1 MVYHKSRVVAF
12 RFCSPRPFITLKR
25 HVHLL
30 RLRRRRVSTYIYQ
43 TPTESLT
50 TAVAPATP
58 RVDRDLRDEMAT
70 AADQLM
76 SPAALATIATVSNG
90 QQSLLATT
98 APSAAAAM
106 AVRNGQE
113 PQELV
118 ESQKS
123 TSPKPSPMPSLKLN
137 KMGSVSSKEKRV
149 YKIVL
154 TGGPCGGK
162 TTGQS
167 RLCTFFENLGWKVFR
182 VPETATVLLSGG
194 VKFSDLTEK
203 EDPPTPTTFVYK
215 DLPFAAPEH
224 SLIDLTASCPRCLA
238 KAASKPNGSEA
249 YKFQENLIR
258 TMVQIENTYFE
269 LGNSSTRNCLIICDR
284 GVMDASAYIS
294 KDKWEKMMAGNK
306 WNPVEMRDNRYNQIL
321 HLVSAANGAED
332 FYSTEDHACRSEGV
346 DLAREL
352 DYKSAAAWVG
362 HPYFDVIDNS
372 TNFEA
377 KMNRLIESVC
387 QKVGIDIGDR
397 LQATSR
403 KLKYLVA
410 MLPPDSEF
418 PPFQDFDVVHH
429 YLQSGGPKVQARLRK
444 RGQKSH
450 WSYIHTQRRPN
461 VHGQA
466 RIEVKTQLTHRD
478 YMNLLAQRDD
488 AHFTI
493 YKKRRC
499 FLINNQYFQ
508 LDIYKE
514 PGHPRCKGLVLLE
527 TYSSLTG
534 DALKNC
540 MPKFLNIVKEVTGDP
555 DYSMFNLSLK
565 EDWST
570 TKKFCRTATHGKQ
583 HEKQMQQEK
592 QKQYHP
598 YDETSD

>member
-1 MVYHKSRVVAF
+1 
-12 RFCSPRPFITLKR
+12 
-25 HVHLL
+25 
-30 RLRRRRVSTYIYQ
+30 
-43 TPTESLT
+43 
-50 TAVAPATP
+50 
-58 RVDRDLRDEMAT
+58 MAT

-76 SPAALATIATVSNG
+76 APASLATIAPVSNG

-98 APSAAAAM
+98 AAVAM
-106 AVRNGQE
+106 AARNGQE
-113 PQELV
+113 QQELV
-118 ESQKS
+118 ENQKS
-123 TSPKPSPMPSLKLN
+123 TSPKPSPMPNLKLN

-332 FYSTEDHACRSEGV
+332 FYSTEKRKRHYQDHACRSEGV

-444 RGQKSH
+444 RGQKNH

-570 TKKFCRTATHGKQ
+570 TKKFCRTATHAKGAANGVSNTPLLLNGQ
-583 HEKQMQQEK
+583 
-592 QKQYHP
+592 
-598 YDETSD
+598 

>member
-1 MVYHKSRVVAF
+1 
-12 RFCSPRPFITLKR
+12 
-25 HVHLL
+25 
-30 RLRRRRVSTYIYQ
+30 ST
-43 TPTESLT
+43 T
-50 TAVAPATP
+50 TT
-58 RVDRDLRDEMAT
+58 T
-70 AADQLM
+70 
-76 SPAALATIATVSNG
+76 NG
-90 QQSLLATT
+90 KQQSLSVAATT
-98 APSAAAAM
+98 MQPSTKPNSNSNTNDEQQM
-106 AVRNGQE
+106 QH
-113 PQELV
+113 QV
-118 ESQKS
+118 EQNNKS
-123 TSPKPSPMPSLKLN
+123 TSPKPNAMNSLKLT
-137 KMGSVSSKEKRV
+137 KMGSVSTKEKRV

-203 EDPPTPTTFVYK
+203 EDPPTPTTYVYK

-269 LGNSSTRNCLIICDR
+269 LGNSSARNCLIICDR

-294 KDKWEKMMAGNK
+294 KDKWEKMMAANK

-346 DLAREL
+346 ELAREL

-377 KMNRLIESVC
+377 KMNRMIESVC
-387 QKVGIDIGDR
+387 QKLGIDIGDR

-403 KLKYLVA
+403 KLKYLGKFSLTALCCPYTNNQTLCLVA
-410 MLPPDSEF
+410 ALPPDSEF

-429 YLQSGGPKVQARLRK
+429 YLQSAGPKVQARLRK
-444 RGQKSH
+444 RGQKNH

-508 LDIYKE
+508 LDIYRE

-534 DALKNC
+534 EALKNC
-540 MPKFLNIVKEVTGDP
+540 MPKFLNVVKEVTGDP

-570 TKKFCRTATHGKQ
+570 TKKYCRPATAKGATNGVTKTPLVLNGQ
-583 HEKQMQQEK
+583 
-592 QKQYHP
+592 
-598 YDETSD
+598 

>member
-1 MVYHKSRVVAF
+1 
-12 RFCSPRPFITLKR
+12 
-25 HVHLL
+25 
-30 RLRRRRVSTYIYQ
+30 
-43 TPTESLT
+43 
-50 TAVAPATP
+50 
-58 RVDRDLRDEMAT
+58 MAT

-76 SPAALATIATVSNG
+76 APASLATIAPVSNG

-98 APSAAAAM
+98 AAVAM
-106 AVRNGQE
+106 AARNGQE
-113 PQELV
+113 QQELV
-118 ESQKS
+118 ENQKS
-123 TSPKPSPMPSLKLN
+123 TSPKPSPMPNLKLN

-203 EDPPTPTTFVYK
+203 
-215 DLPFAAPEH
+215 
-224 SLIDLTASCPRCLA
+224 
-238 KAASKPNGSEA
+238 EA

-444 RGQKSH
+444 RGQKNH

-583 HEKQMQQEK
+583 HEQQQLHQEK
-592 QKQYHP
+592 ENQNQKQYHP

>member
-1 MVYHKSRVVAF
+1 
-12 RFCSPRPFITLKR
+12 
-25 HVHLL
+25 
-30 RLRRRRVSTYIYQ
+30 
-43 TPTESLT
+43 
-50 TAVAPATP
+50 
-58 RVDRDLRDEMAT
+58 MAT

-76 SPAALATIATVSNG
+76 APASLATIAPVSNG

-98 APSAAAAM
+98 AAVAM
-106 AVRNGQE
+106 AARNGQE
-113 PQELV
+113 QQELV
-118 ESQKS
+118 ENQKS
-123 TSPKPSPMPSLKLN
+123 TSPKPSPMPNLKLN

-203 EDPPTPTTFVYK
+203 
-215 DLPFAAPEH
+215 
-224 SLIDLTASCPRCLA
+224 
-238 KAASKPNGSEA
+238 EA

-444 RGQKSH
+444 RGQKNH

-570 TKKFCRTATHGKQ
+570 TKKFCRTATHAKGTANGVANTPLLLNGQ
-583 HEKQMQQEK
+583 
-592 QKQYHP
+592 
-598 YDETSD
+598 

>member
-1 MVYHKSRVVAF
+1 MA
-12 RFCSPRPFITLKR
+12 
-25 HVHLL
+25 
-30 RLRRRRVSTYIYQ
+30 
-43 TPTESLT
+43 T
-50 TAVAPATP
+50 TANQLPPAVT
-58 RVDRDLRDEMAT
+58 L
-70 AADQLM
+70 L
-76 SPAALATIATVSNG
+76 NG
-90 QQSLLATT
+90 QQSMMAT
-98 APSAAAAM
+98 S
-106 AVRNGQE
+106 NGQE
-113 PQELV
+113 QQQQQEKEQEQQV
-118 ESQKS
+118 VISKS
-123 TSPKPSPMPSLKLN
+123 TSPKPGAMPSLKLI
-137 KMGSVSSKEKRV
+137 KMGSVSQKEKRV

-203 EDPPTPTTFVYK
+203 
-215 DLPFAAPEH
+215 
-224 SLIDLTASCPRCLA
+224 
-238 KAASKPNGSEA
+238 EA

-377 KMNRLIESVC
+377 KMNRMIESVC
-387 QKVGIDIGDR
+387 QKLGIDIGDR

-410 MLPPDSEF
+410 ALPADSEF
-418 PPFQDFDVVHH
+418 PPFQDFEVVHH
-429 YLQSGGPKVQARLRK
+429 YLQSAGPKVQARLRK
-444 RGQKSH
+444 RGQKNH

-461 VHGQA
+461 VHGQT

-565 EDWST
+565 EDWSIS
-570 TKKFCRTATHGKQ
+570 KKFCRTATHGKQ
-583 HEKQMQQEK
+583 DQQPPLPP
-592 QKQYHP
+592 KQYHP
-598 YDETSD
+598 YDENSD

>member
-1 MVYHKSRVVAF
+1 MA
-12 RFCSPRPFITLKR
+12 
-25 HVHLL
+25 
-30 RLRRRRVSTYIYQ
+30 
-43 TPTESLT
+43 T
-50 TAVAPATP
+50 TAPALVPT
-58 RVDRDLRDEMAT
+58 
-70 AADQLM
+70 
-76 SPAALATIATVSNG
+76 SNG
-90 QQSLLATT
+90 QQSVLSIETT
-98 APSAAAAM
+98 LQPSNNSNLSSVSNSNSISKEAAAA
-106 AVRNGQE
+106 VVDNN
-113 PQELV
+113 
-118 ESQKS
+118 KS
-123 TSPKPSPMPSLKLN
+123 TSPKPNATMATSLKLN
-137 KMGSVSSKEKRV
+137 KMGSVSTKEKRV

-215 DLPFAAPEH
+215 ELPFAAPEH
-224 SLIDLTASCPRCLA
+224 SIIDLTASCPRCLA

-346 DLAREL
+346 EMAREL

-377 KMNRLIESVC
+377 KMNRMIESVC
-387 QKVGIDIGDR
+387 QKLGIDIGDR

-410 MLPPDSEF
+410 FLPNESEF

-429 YLQSGGPKVQARLRK
+429 YLQSAGPKVQARLRK
-444 RGQKSH
+444 RGQKNH

-527 TYSSLTG
+527 TYSSLSG
-534 DALKNC
+534 EALKNC

-555 DYSMFNLSLK
+555 DYSMFNLSLR

-570 TKKFCRTATHGKQ
+570 TKKYFRPTTHAKGVTNGISHTPLMLNGQ
-583 HEKQMQQEK
+583 
-592 QKQYHP
+592 
-598 YDETSD
+598 

>member
-1 MVYHKSRVVAF
+1 PAV
-12 RFCSPRPFITLKR
+12 TL
-25 HVHLL
+25 L
-30 RLRRRRVSTYIYQ
+30 
-43 TPTESLT
+43 
-50 TAVAPATP
+50 
-58 RVDRDLRDEMAT
+58 
-70 AADQLM
+70 
-76 SPAALATIATVSNG
+76 NG
-90 QQSLLATT
+90 QQSMMAT
-98 APSAAAAM
+98 S
-106 AVRNGQE
+106 NGQE
-113 PQELV
+113 QQQQQEKEQEQQV
-118 ESQKS
+118 VISKS
-123 TSPKPSPMPSLKLN
+123 TSPKPGAMPSLKLI
-137 KMGSVSSKEKRV
+137 KMGSVSQKEKRV

-238 KAASKPNGSEA
+238 KAASRPNGSEA

-377 KMNRLIESVC
+377 KMNRMIESVC
-387 QKVGIDIGDR
+387 QKLGIDIGDR

-403 KLKYLVA
+403 KLKYLGRFLNGKTFYLEETHFERFSFSLVVA
-410 MLPPDSEF
+410 ALPADSEF
-418 PPFQDFDVVHH
+418 PPFQDFEVVHH
-429 YLQSGGPKVQARLRK
+429 YLQSAGPKVQARLRK
-444 RGQKSH
+444 RGQKNH

-565 EDWST
+565 EDWSIS
-570 TKKFCRTATHGKQ
+570 KKFCRTATHGK
-583 HEKQMQQEK
+583 
-592 QKQYHP
+592 
-598 YDETSD
+598 

>member
-203 EDPPTPTTFVYK
+203 
-215 DLPFAAPEH
+215 
-224 SLIDLTASCPRCLA
+224 
-238 KAASKPNGSEA
+238 EA

>member
-1 MVYHKSRVVAF
+1 
-12 RFCSPRPFITLKR
+12 
-25 HVHLL
+25 
-30 RLRRRRVSTYIYQ
+30 
-43 TPTESLT
+43 
-50 TAVAPATP
+50 
-58 RVDRDLRDEMAT
+58 MAT
-70 AADQLM
+70 TADQLM
-76 SPAALATIATVSNG
+76 APGLTTPPTQSVLATMA
-90 QQSLLATT
+90 ATT
-98 APSAAAAM
+98 AAGT
-106 AVRNGQE
+106 NGDTSTKERQQE
-113 PQELV
+113 QQV
-118 ESQKS
+118 DQNNKS
-123 TSPKPSPMPSLKLN
+123 TSPKPNAMPSLKIA
-137 KMGSVSSKEKRV
+137 KMMPNNSNKEKRV

-203 EDPPTPTTFVYK
+203 E
-215 DLPFAAPEH
+215 
-224 SLIDLTASCPRCLA
+224 
-238 KAASKPNGSEA
+238 A

-269 LGNSSTRNCLIICDR
+269 LGVSSTRNCLIICDR

-294 KDKWEKMMAGNK
+294 KDKWEKMMAANK

-377 KMNRLIESVC
+377 KMNRMIESVC
-387 QKVGIDIGDR
+387 QKLGIDIGDR

-410 MLPPDSEF
+410 VLPPDSEF

-429 YLQSGGPKVQARLRK
+429 YLQSAGPKVQARLRK
-444 RGQKSH
+444 RGQKNH

-583 HEKQMQQEK
+583 LEAEEVKKPKQ
-592 QKQYHP
+592 QYHP